1 MNTINAINR
10 AKYSRMGQV
19 KFVEDSLL
27 SEKKVMFFQSFIDLL
42 HIGFYQKL
50 MLFFSIYLFNIVL
63 LHIT

>member
-10 AKYSRMGQV
+10 AKYSRMDQV

-50 MLFFSIYLFNIVL
+50 ICYFSVFIYLTLYYYI
-63 LHIT
+63 